1 LSRTHRFLG
10 GLSFGYLQQIL
21 VIVAGLWLTPFFL
34 QRLGQ
39 HDYGLWLILTQITAY
54 LGLLDLGV
62 VGLLPRETAYVMGRE
77 GVESAEL
84 TRLVGHTVRVVFLQL
99 PVVSVC
105 AGVVWLLGRR
115 MWASAQFPLS
125 VILLV
130 FIAMFPFRIFPAV
143 LQGLQDLAFLARAQI
158 ASWSAGTVAAVA
170 LVFQGHGLLA
180 LAMSWAVTQIAS
192 TIICFYRVKRKFPSV
207 LPTRYLGHFDQ
218 TAAFNRLKKGAW
230 ISASQIAQI
239 LTMGSDMLLIGK
251 LLGAGA
257 TVPYSCTGKLAGVL
271 ANKPQMMMQTAF
283 PALSELRT
291 SGTKA
296 SIRRATMALGQAM
309 LAVSGAV
316 GCLVLSVNRQF
327 VGWWIGPNQYGGT
340 LLTLLIVAAMLVR
353 HWNLTFTYSLF
364 CFGHERRLAI
374 TGLADGCVSII
385 ASTIL
390 IPLIG
395 VIGAPIG
402 MLAGTCLVNIP
413 SNLIALSREMDVSPR
428 ILVTSSGNWLF
439 RFVMAGAIG
448 MGLARVWNPQ
458 NLVSVTT
465 LAVAAGT
472 VYMTLLIPVI
482 FREPLGSYIRPRL
495 SILPPQL
502 QKMFPAVAD

>member
-1 LSRTHRFLG
+1 
-10 GLSFGYLQQIL
+10 
-21 VIVAGLWLTPFFL
+21 
-34 QRLGQ
+34 
-39 HDYGLWLILTQITAY
+39 
-54 LGLLDLGV
+54 
-62 VGLLPRETAYVMGRE
+62 
-77 GVESAEL
+77 
-84 TRLVGHTVRVVFLQL
+84 
-99 PVVSVC
+99 
-105 AGVVWLLGRR
+105 
-115 MWASAQFPLS
+115 
-125 VILLV
+125 
-130 FIAMFPFRIFPAV
+130 
-143 LQGLQDLAFLARAQI
+143 
-158 ASWSAGTVAAVA
+158 
-170 LVFQGHGLLA
+170 
-180 LAMSWAVTQIAS
+180 
-192 TIICFYRVKRKFPSV
+192 
-207 LPTRYLGHFDQ
+207 
-218 TAAFNRLKKGAW
+218 
-230 ISASQIAQI
+230 
-239 LTMGSDMLLIGK
+239 
-251 LLGAGA
+251 
-257 TVPYSCTGKLAGVL
+257 
-271 ANKPQMMMQTAF
+271 
-283 PALSELRT
+283 
-291 SGTKA
+291 
-296 SIRRATMALGQAM
+296 
-309 LAVSGAV
+309 
-316 GCLVLSVNRQF
+316 
-327 VGWWIGPNQYGGT
+327 
-340 LLTLLIVAAMLVR
+340 MLVR